1 MTTSDH
7 SPAAQKQRLRIPT
20 RARRDAIPA
29 TDRDAC
35 STALLARLQALDGFP
50 YAEVVHTY
58 VGIGSEVATIPLIEQ
73 LLEHGIRIACPR
85 VAGGDHL
92 EHHEIRSTNDL
103 VEGAMKLL
111 EPNPE
116 RCPELPISQID
127 LVLVP
132 GLAFTR
138 DGHRLGYGRGHYDHL
153 LAQCEATAI
162 GLAFNAQL
170 VDVLP
175 SETHDRAMD
184 IVITESETIH
194 TGARG

>member
-7 SPAAQKQRLRIPT
+7 SPAAQKQRLRT
-20 RARRDAIPA
+20 QARTRRDAIPA
-29 TDRDAC
+29 ADHVAR
-35 STALLARLQALDGFP
+35 STALLARLQALDGFAS
-50 YAEVVHTY
+50 AEVVHTY
-58 VGIGSEVATIPLIEQ
+58 VGIGSEVATLPLIEQ

-92 EHHEIRSTNDL
+92 EHREIRSTNDL

-111 EPNPE
+111 EPDPE
-116 RCPELPISQID
+116 RCQELPISQID

-138 DGHRLGYGRGHYDHL
+138 DGHRLGYGRGYYDRL

-162 GLAFNAQL
+162 GLAFEAQL
-170 VDVLP
+170 VDALP
-175 SETHDRAMD
+175 GETHDRAVD

>member
-1 MTTSDH
+1 
-7 SPAAQKQRLRIPT
+7 

-29 TDRDAC
+29 ANREAS
-35 STALLARLQALDGFP
+35 STALLARLQALDGF
-50 YAEVVHTY
+50 AAAQVVHTY
-58 VGIGSEVATIPLIEQ
+58 VGVGSEVTTLPLIEQ

-85 VAGGDHL
+85 VANGNHL
-92 EHHEIRSTNDL
+92 EHREIRSTNDL

-111 EPNPE
+111 EPDPQ
-116 RCPELPISQID
+116 RCPELPISLID

-138 DGHRLGYGRGHYDHL
+138 SGHRLGYGRGYYDRL
-153 LAQCEATAI
+153 LARSEATAI
-162 GLAFNAQL
+162 GLAFDAQL
-170 VDVLP
+170 LNELP
-175 SETHDRAMD
+175 EETHDRAVD